1 MNIPTLE
8 NIKTENVKEINKDI
22 NINNEIEE
30 KQKNF
35 FQTAL
40 GSAINTAIDFGLKKL
55 LPDFIEEQ
63 VIQIKDTLFQNGLI
77 EAIKTG
83 IDKAVDLGKNIVGI
97 VTGDFKNISQM
108 ELAVQK
114 GGLIESA
121 SDLINNAVN
130 KAEEKNLINSDI
142 SSVIKKGKNIIE
154 KDLTSNINEM
164 LETQKEAIKKVNKYC
179 ENWNKYYE
187 LKDFEKMNKEYEKI
201 EKEVSKIVPLEEI
214 INKVSEIENIHN
226 LIKNNGNNFEITQTE
241 KELAKILV

>member
-164 LETQKEAIKKVNKYC
+164 LENQKEAIKKVNKYC